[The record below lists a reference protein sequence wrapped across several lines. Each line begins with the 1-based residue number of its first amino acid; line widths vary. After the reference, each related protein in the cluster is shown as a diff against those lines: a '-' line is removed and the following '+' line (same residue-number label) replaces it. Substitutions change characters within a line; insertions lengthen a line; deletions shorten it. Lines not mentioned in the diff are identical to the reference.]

1 MIAPLKK
8 LNGKLTENRSM
19 TTWEIIWFSVTRF
32 LILTGVFA
40 SLFMGYAITDLMNE
54 IILMMKG

>member
-1 MIAPLKK
+1 MQRKAK
-8 LNGKLTENRSM
+8 TM
-19 TTWEIIWFSVTRF
+19 TTWEIIWFTVTRF